1 MIEVK
6 TKQEQGFSV
15 IEIEGEV
22 DMYSS
27 PEVRS
32 EIISL
37 TKNKTAIIVVDLEKV
52 SYMDSSGLAT
62 LVEGLQLAG
71 QYKGNIKLINLREE
85 VLEVF
90 ELTRLDHIFEIYDSM
105 DSALESLTCK

>member
-1 MIEVK
+1 VIDVK
-6 TKQEQGFSV
+6 TKDENGV
-15 IEIEGEV
+15 AIIEVAGEV

-32 EIISL
+32 AIISL
-37 TKNKTAIIVVDLEKV
+37 TKSKRQVICIDLHKV

-62 LVEGLQLAG
+62 LVEGLQLTG
-71 QYKGNIKLINLREE
+71 QYKGNFKLVHLREE

-105 DSALESLTCK
+105 EMALESLDKK